1 MNLTDAFSAGL
12 TVAVDDWRG
21 SGVTDVALVGA
32 GASHLR
38 TPAGISPLQSPTHV
52 QMMTFAELV
61 LGEVRA
67 KAVCKGGQDRADWQ
81 GCRVSVFCID
91 EGQPL
96 HAAIRLK

>member
-12 TVAVDDWRG
+12 TAAVKDWRD

-38 TPAGISPLQSPTHV
+38 SPAGISPLESPTQV

-61 LGEVRA
+61 LGEERA
-67 KAVCKGGQDRADWQ
+67 KAVCKGGQDRADWN
-81 GCRVSVFCID
+81 GCRVNVFCID
-91 EGQPL
+91 EGQSL